1 MLTVW
6 GRATS
11 SNVQAVMWT
20 IAELGL
26 AHTRHDLGLAYG
38 GLDTPEYRSMNP
50 NGLVPTVQDGEG
62 PPMWESAAIVRY
74 LAATYGDEGFWPRDP
89 AARVQ
94 LDMWAEWIKTTFA
107 PHFGGRVFW
116 PLMGRPAGGPDAFPA
131 AVEGLKP
138 LARMLSE
145 RIGAGPYLAGEK
157 LSFADMII
165 GAQLYRYYTLDFDRA
180 DTPALDAYYARLSAR
195 PAYRQHA
202 MVSYET
208 LRIAT

>member
-26 AHTRHDLGLAYG
+26 SHKRHDLGLAYG
-38 GLDTPEYRSMNP
+38 GLDTPEYRAMNP
-50 NGLVPTVQDGEG
+50 NGLVPTVRDGDG
-62 PPMWESAAIVRY
+62 APMWESAAIVRY
-74 LAATYGDEGFWPRDP
+74 LSARYGDESFWPRDP

-116 PLMGRPAGGPDAFPA
+116 PLIGRPTDPA
-131 AVEGLKP
+131 VLAASIEALKP
-138 LARMLSE
+138 LATMLSE
-145 RIGAGPYLAGEK
+145 RIGNGPYLGGDTIC
-157 LSFADMII
+157 FADMII

-180 DTPALDAYYARLSAR
+180 ETPELDAYYARLCTR
-195 PAYRQHA
+195 PAFREHA
-202 MVSYET
+202 MVSYDS
-208 LRIAT
+208 LRIKP